1 MPTKKPTRT
10 KKAATARKRQPRP
23 NNPYGIANEEWSRLS
38 MESALKY
45 PGKWIAW
52 TPGHDKVVAV
62 GDTFG
67 EVDDEAARL
76 GYDVETLIYQSP
88 PREVFR
94 EIRTG
99 PEGE

>member
-1 MPTKKPTRT
+1 MPTKKPTPTR
-10 KKAATARKRQPRP
+10 KAATARKRQPRP
-23 NNPYGIANEEWSRLS
+23 NNPYGIPNEEWWRLTLETS
-38 MESALKY
+38 TKY

-67 EVDDEAARL
+67 EVDDKAASL
-76 GYDVETLIYQSP
+76 GWDVETLIFQSP

-94 EIRTG
+94 EIETG
-99 PEGE
+99 PEVE